1 MAVELSE
8 NISIPSGVC
17 RVFLEFYVEIS
28 VEVSELQMTYE
39 RSIENTESMN
49 SVTKNEESLPL

>member
-17 RVFLEFYVEIS
+17 RVLLEFYVEIS
-28 VEVSELQMTYE
+28 VEVRELQMTYE

-49 SVTKNEESLPL
+49 SVTKN